1 MSDNLVPNSVGE
13 GESLREFFLAAS
25 TILACALWVA
35 APAKGD
41 DITTSHGNTASGFT
55 NGSLVTSAA
64 YAAAVSGKSAPFNG
78 FCGSISK
85 GDCTDVS
92 WTFNYTVPAGD
103 TITGAAL
110 TLGILDIESSYG
122 TGTPVGS
129 FTLDGT
135 DDLTSILNSAA
146 VATDSVST
154 EYNILQIGIPGTD
167 LTDLSNGM
175 ATFELTL
182 SGPGQ
187 GVLGLTASHV
197 SGLVF
202 STLDITATPSSTPP
216 PPVPEPGTL
225 SLLVF
230 GIAAL
235 AAMLALKRPA

>member
-25 TILACALWVA
+25 TSLACALWVA

-41 DITTSHGNTASGFT
+41 DITTSLGNTASGFT

-92 WTFNYTVPAGD
+92 WTFDYTVPAGN
-103 TITGAAL
+103 TITGAEL

-167 LTDLSNGM
+167 LTDLSNGV

-182 SGPGQ
+182 SGPGR

-197 SGLVF
+197 SGLERR
-202 STLDITATPSSTPP
+202 S
-216 PPVPEPGTL
+216 EEH
-225 SLLVF
+225 
-230 GIAAL
+230 
-235 AAMLALKRPA
+235 

>member
-1 MSDNLVPNSVGE
+1 MSANLVPNSSGA
-13 GESLREFFLAAS
+13 GESLRKFFLAAS
-25 TILACALWVA
+25 TIVACALGVT

-41 DITTSHGNTASGFT
+41 DITTSLGNTASGFT

-64 YAAAVSGKSAPFNG
+64 YATAASGQSAPFNA

-92 WTFNYTVPAGD
+92 WTFNYTVPTGD

-129 FTLDGT
+129 FTLDGA
-135 DDLTSILNSAA
+135 DDLTSILNTAA
-146 VATDSVST
+146 VATDSVSN
-154 EYNILQIGIPGTD
+154 EYNVLQIGIPGTD
-167 LTDLSNGM
+167 FTGLSNGV

-182 SGPGQ
+182 SGPGH

-225 SLLVF
+225 SLLLS
-230 GIAAL
+230 GMAAL
-235 AAMLALKRPA
+235 AAKLVFKRPA